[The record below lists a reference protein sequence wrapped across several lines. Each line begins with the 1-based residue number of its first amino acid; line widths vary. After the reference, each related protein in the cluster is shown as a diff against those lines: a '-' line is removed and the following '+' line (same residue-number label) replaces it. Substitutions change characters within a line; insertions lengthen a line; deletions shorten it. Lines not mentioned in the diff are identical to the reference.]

1 MKKYEIRSATKEVK
15 YKDRFTIKEDVV
27 VGDYM
32 DEEYSN
38 TESSFN
44 TLEEAREE
52 LKKYKTSI
60 AKLSGGSGT
69 YYLVEE
75 FYIEEVEYKEDEF
88 GDIERIQGEIFDTSK
103 MAIEVIEI
111 PSYEVIATFDNW
123 KDAEEFYNNDER
135 EVKILV

>member
-1 MKKYEIRSATKEVK
+1 
-15 YKDRFTIKEDVV
+15 
-27 VGDYM
+27 M

-38 TESSFN
+38 TEPSFN
-44 TLEEAREE
+44 TLKEAREE